1 MTTSH
6 RSETTTL
13 GDFADF
19 FAQAEPQEKEPEA
32 PPPATVRK
40 TQSKA
45 KAAPE
50 PSPQPE
56 IIRREEPRVPMMD
69 DSRDFLHVATALANL
84 KSELSQAGLLQK
96 TNVKSS
102 FLQVTEYV
110 ATRPKQSDD
119 DKSPLVAQKFRYQR
133 QQLVS
138 LSAQMREAQGIDAL
152 LKIAMN
158 AIQEALPADRIVVYR
173 FESNTSGQVMT
184 EMVTRGFT
192 PMIGNS
198 VAVSCFGEE
207 KADQYILNQAIA
219 VDDTDRNGLTP
230 HQRQLF
236 DQYQIKS
243 SLSVPIL
250 PSGQTWGLLALHQ
263 CAKSR
268 TWQES
273 EISLINQICL
283 QLSINIGRFEA
294 ELSLKH
300 KVELDKTIS
309 RVIDRIRQSTD
320 VEKLLK
326 TTTQEVRQLLRADR
340 VTLYKFYP
348 DWSGEFV
355 AESVAAGW
363 VKFVGP
369 DLKTVW
375 EDTHLQETQGGRYR
389 HNETYVADDIY
400 AMGHAQ
406 CHIDILEQFE
416 IKAYIIAPV
425 FVGQKLWGLL
435 AAYQNNSSRVWESTD
450 ISVMTEVGSQLGL
463 IVRQTELLRD
473 AQLRAEREKALAKV
487 VENVRKSLDVKSIL
501 RNITQELRQQL
512 RTDRVAVYRFNP
524 DWSGEF
530 VSESVSTG
538 WEPLVVPGGV
548 KTVWTDTHLQETQ
561 GGRYKNNESY
571 AVDDIYKAGHFQCHV
586 EILEQFQ
593 IAAYMISP
601 IFAGDKLWG
610 LLAAYQNS
618 GPRRWHPSEI
628 SLLADVGPQLGM
640 SIQQVE
646 LLNKA
651 QLQAEREK
659 TVAKIIENVRKSL
672 DVKNIFRVSTQE
684 VRQLL
689 QADRVALYRFDADW
703 GGEFV
708 AESVATG
715 WVPLVGPDIK
725 TVWADTYL
733 QDTQGGRYR
742 NNETFRVEDIYK
754 SNDIHTSGLS
764 SCHIE
769 ILEQF
774 QAKSYVIAP
783 IFNGPK
789 LWGLLA
795 AYQNSAPRDWDDG
808 EVSLLTQIGL
818 QLGVAIQ
825 QAELLTQTQKQA
837 EREKTLA
844 RVIDRI
850 RQSLDVARQLLDIN
864 TIFHVTTLE
873 VRQMLQADRVALYEF
888 QPDWSGSFIAES
900 FSAGWS
906 PLVGTEV
913 GTDVKDTYLKET
925 QGGRYQ
931 KGESLAVDDIYEIG
945 HDPCHVQL
953 LEKFECKAYVLVP
966 VFVDQKLWGILC
978 AYQNATTRHWE
989 NEEVS
994 LLNQIALQMGVALEQ
1009 FRTLEQLRIQ
1019 SDQLT
1024 AASAKDKAANV
1035 QLQQQVMQ
1043 MLTAVR
1049 PVLNGDLTV
1058 RVPVSEDAIGTIA
1071 DAYNNTIQSLRKIVT
1086 QVQSASVKMS
1096 TTSNNSE
1103 TAIATLSHEAQQQFQ
1118 QVNQAI
1124 DQIQLMVNSMQAVTA
1139 NAKQVETAVQQANQ
1153 TVKAGDTAMNKTVDG
1168 IMAIRETVA
1177 ETSKKIKRLS
1187 ESSQKISKVV
1197 SLISN
1202 FTTQTQLLALNASIE
1217 ATRAGEYGRG
1227 FSVVADEVRSL
1238 SRQSADATREIEK
1251 LVQEIQA
1258 ETVEVTTAMD
1268 VGIQQVVG
1276 GTNLVNETRQQLN
1289 EIVTATAQISQ
1300 LVQGITQATQVQTQQ
1315 SQLVTQAMSDVAAI
1329 ANKTSTDSTQ
1339 ISASFQELLAT
1350 AQQLQASVGQ
1360 FKVN

>member
-32 PPPATVRK
+32 PPPITVRK
-40 TQSKA
+40 AQSKA

-50 PSPQPE
+50 ASPQPE
-56 IIRREEPRVPMMD
+56 TSRREEPKIPMMD

-84 KSELSQAGLLQK
+84 KSELLQSGLLQK

-138 LSAQMREAQGIDAL
+138 LSAQLREAPDLDAL
-152 LKIAMN
+152 LRIAMN
-158 AIQEALPADRIVVYR
+158 AIQEALPADRVVIYR
-173 FESNTSGQVMT
+173 FESNTSGQVLT
-184 EMVTRGFT
+184 ETVARGFT
-192 PMIGNS
+192 PMMGNT
-198 VAVSCFGEE
+198 VAIPCFGEE
-207 KADQYILNQAIA
+207 KADQYLLNQAIA
-219 VDDTDRNGLTP
+219 IDDADRSGLTP

-236 DQYQIKS
+236 EQYQIKS

-250 PSGQTWGLLALHQ
+250 PSGQTWGVLAIHQ
-263 CAKSR
+263 CSRTR

-273 EISLINQICL
+273 EVSLINQLCL
-283 QLSINIGRFEA
+283 QLSINMGRFEA
-294 ELSLKH
+294 ELKLKQQT
-300 KVELDKTIS
+300 ELDRVVS

-320 VEKLLK
+320 VDKLLK

-348 DWSGEFV
+348 DWSGEFI
-355 AESVAAGW
+355 AESVAPGW
-363 VKFVGP
+363 MKFVGP
-369 DLKTVW
+369 ELKTVW

-389 HNETYVADDIY
+389 RNETYVADDIY
-400 AMGHAQ
+400 TMGHAQ
-406 CHIDILEQFE
+406 CHIDILEQYE

-425 FVGQKLWGLL
+425 FIGQKLWGLL
-435 AAYQNNSSRVWESTD
+435 AAYQNSGSRAWESTD
-450 ISVMTEVGSQLGL
+450 INIITEVGKQLGL
-463 IVRQTELLRD
+463 NVRQAELLRD
-473 AQLRAEREKALAKV
+473 AQIRSEGEKTLAKI

-501 RNITQELRQQL
+501 RNITQEIRQHLQV
-512 RTDRVAVYRFNP
+512 DRAAVYRFNS

-530 VSESVSTG
+530 VAESVSTG
-538 WEPLVVPGGV
+538 WEPLVAPGV
-548 KTVWTDTHLQETQ
+548 KTVWTDTHLQDTQ
-561 GGRYKNNESY
+561 GGRYKNNETY

-593 IAAYMISP
+593 IAAYVIAP

-610 LLAAYQNS
+610 LLAVYQNS
-618 GPRRWHPSEI
+618 GLRRWQPSEI

-725 TVWADTYL
+725 TVWADTFL

-754 SNDIHTSGLS
+754 ANDIHTSGLS

-783 IFNGPK
+783 IFNGTR

-795 AYQNSAPRDWDDG
+795 AYQNSNPREWDNG

-966 VFVDQKLWGILC
+966 VFVEQKLWGILC
-978 AYQNATTRHWE
+978 AYQNATPRHWE

-994 LLNQIALQMGVALEQ
+994 LLSQIALQMGVALEQ
-1009 FRTLEQLRIQ
+1009 FRSLEQLRIQ

-1086 QVQSASVKMS
+1086 QVQSAAVKMS
-1096 TTSNNSE
+1096 ETSGTSE
-1103 TAIATLSHEAQQQFQ
+1103 TAIATLSREAQQQFQ

-1124 DQIQLMVNSMQAVTA
+1124 DRIQSMVNSTQAVTE

-1268 VGIQQVVG
+1268 IGIQQVVG